1 MKHIPFY
8 HTKLEGAFWG
18 EKQRVS
24 KDVTVDAVY
33 DRFAETKR
41 FEALKCDAEQQ
52 AREGWHTHFFWD
64 SDVAKWIEGAAY
76 ILERGRNA
84 ALEAKVDA
92 VIDDMCANQ
101 MADGYYNCF
110 FKIYDTDKRFTIRDR
125 HELYCLG
132 HLIEAAIAYQH
143 ATGKDKLLCMVER
156 YVDYVIRV
164 FTVEKTA
171 KFMTPGHEEIELALV
186 KLYRATGKQKY
197 LELAKFF
204 VDKRGAN
211 ALDPDGYCG
220 FATAHYAQDHLPVR
234 QMTTAEG
241 HSVRAMYLYIAMAD
255 LALECG
261 DDALFHACE
270 EILKNVAYKRMYVTG
285 GIGSSHI
292 GEAFT
297 VDYDLKNEPAYTETC
312 ATLALALFCQR
323 MTKIKPM
330 GWYAD
335 TAELAMYNGSISGV
349 SMAGDEFFYENPLT
363 IDLSDHNKNPATK
376 DKERYPI
383 TQRLKVFGCSCCPPN
398 ILRFINAIG
407 DFMYTEDGDTLY
419 VHHYMNGE
427 TEYEGKTIRQ
437 TTAYPSCGK
446 IKLEVD
452 GYKKLAVRVPGWCTA
467 FEASAPYEMRDGY
480 AYFDAVDV
488 LDLDFH
494 IQPRLVVSAP
504 GVHDNAGRVALL
516 YGPVVYCM
524 EGVDNK
530 DDIFALSIDP
540 NTAFT
545 LTPDEYFGMPRIT
558 ADGYLKVDCG
568 QLYTAIDAVQ
578 YENRRLNFIPYYAM
592 ENRGET
598 DMQVW
603 IPQKA

>member
-8 HTKLEGAFWG
+8 YTHLDGAFWG

-24 KDVTVDAVY
+24 KDVTIDAVY

-41 FEALKCDAEQQ
+41 FEALKCDLEQQ
-52 AREGWHTHFFWD
+52 KREGWRCHFFWD
-64 SDVAKWIEGAAY
+64 SDIAKWIEGAAY
-76 ILERGRNA
+76 VLERGRDA

-92 VIDDMCANQ
+92 IIDDMCANQ
-101 MADGYYNCF
+101 MEDGYYNCY
-110 FKIYDTDKRFTIRDR
+110 FKIYETDDRFQTRDH

-132 HLIEAAIAYQH
+132 HLTEAAIAYQH
-143 ATGKDKLLCMVER
+143 ATGKDKLMGLVKR
-156 YVDYVIRV
+156 YIDLVIRA

-186 KLYRATGKQKY
+186 RMYHATGERKY
-197 LELAKFF
+197 LELSKFF
-204 VDKRGAN
+204 IDNRGCN
-211 ALDPDGYCG
+211 DLDPNGYCG
-220 FATAHYAQDHLPVR
+220 FATANYAQDHLPVR
-234 QMTTAEG
+234 EMTTAEG

-255 LALECG
+255 HALEYG
-261 DDALFHACE
+261 DEALLHACE
-270 EILKNVAYKRMYVTG
+270 AILKNVAYKRMYITG

-407 DFMYTEDGDTLY
+407 DFLYTEDGDTLY
-419 VHHYMNGE
+419 VHHYMNG
-427 TEYEGKTIRQ
+427 TTAYEGKTIRQ
-437 TTAYPSCGK
+437 TTAYPACGK
-446 IKLEVD
+446 VRLEVC
-452 GYKKLAVRVPGWCTA
+452 GYGKIAVRVPGWCKE
-467 FEASAPYEMRDGY
+467 FEASAPYELRDGY

-488 LDLDFH
+488 LELDFH
-494 IQPRLVVSAP
+494 IRPRLVVAAP
-504 GVHDNAGRVALL
+504 GVHDNAGRAALL

-540 NTAFT
+540 KTAFEMK
-545 LTPDEYFGMPRIT
+545 PDDYFGMPVIT
-558 ADGYLKVDCG
+558 ADGYLKTDNG
-568 QLYTAIDAVQ
+568 QLYTAIGDAA
-578 YENRRLNFIPYYAM
+578 YEARKLHFIPYYAM

-603 IPQKA
+603 TPIKY

>member
-8 HTKLEGAFWG
+8 HTTLTGSFWG
-18 EKQRVS
+18 EKQRIS

-41 FEALKCDAEQQ
+41 FEALKCDLEQQ
-52 AREGWHTHFFWD
+52 QREGWHAHFFWD
-64 SDVAKWIEGAAY
+64 SDIAKWIEGAAY
-76 ILERGRNA
+76 ILERGRDD

-92 VIDDMCANQ
+92 IIDDMCANQ
-101 MADGYYNCF
+101 MDDGYYNCY
-110 FKIYDTDKRFTIRDR
+110 FKIYETDDRFRTRDH

-132 HLIEAAIAYQH
+132 HLIEAAIAYH
-143 ATGKDKLLCMVER
+143 HVTGKDKLLGLVKR
-156 YVDYVIRV
+156 YIEYVIRV

-171 KFMTPGHEEIELALV
+171 GFVTPGHEEIELALV
-186 KLYRATGKQKY
+186 KLYHATGERKY
-197 LELAKFF
+197 LELSKFF
-204 VDKRGAN
+204 VDNRGAN
-211 ALDPDGYCG
+211 DLDPAGYCG
-220 FATAHYAQDHLPVR
+220 FANASYAQDHLPVR
-234 QMTTAEG
+234 EQTTAEG

-255 LALECG
+255 HALEYG
-261 DDALFHACE
+261 DEALLHACE
-270 EILKNVAYKRMYVTG
+270 TILRNVAYKRMYITG
-285 GIGSSHI
+285 GIGSSCI

-349 SMAGDEFFYENPLT
+349 SMAGDEFFYENPLS
-363 IDLSDHNKNPATK
+363 IDLADHDKNPSTK
-376 DKERYPI
+376 QKERYPI

-407 DFMYTEDGDTLY
+407 DFLYTEDGDTLY
-419 VHHYMNGE
+419 VHHYMNST
-427 TEYEGKTIRQ
+427 TEYEGKTVRQ
-437 TTAYPSCGK
+437 TTAYPACGK
-446 IKLEVD
+446 VKLEVD
-452 GYKKLAVRVPGWCTA
+452 GYKTLAVRVPGWCTE

-480 AYFDAVDV
+480 AYFEAVSV
-488 LDLDFH
+488 LELDFH
-494 IQPRLVVSAP
+494 IKPRLVVSAP
-504 GVHDNAGRVALL
+504 GVHDNAGRAALL

-524 EGVDNK
+524 EGVDHA
-530 DDIFALSIDP
+530 DDIFAMSIDP
-540 NTAFT
+540 KTTFEV
-545 LTPDEYFGMPRIT
+545 TPNDYFGMPTIT
-558 ADGYLKVDCG
+558 ADGYLKAENG
-568 QLYTAIDAVQ
+568 QLYTALDDMK
-578 YENRRLNFIPYYAM
+578 YEERRLHFIPYYAM

-603 IPQKA
+603 VPLKY

>member
-1 MKHIPFY
+1 
-8 HTKLEGAFWG
+8 
-18 EKQRVS
+18 
-24 KDVTVDAVY
+24 
-33 DRFAETKR
+33 
-41 FEALKCDAEQQ
+41 
-52 AREGWHTHFFWD
+52 
-64 SDVAKWIEGAAY
+64 
-76 ILERGRNA
+76 
-84 ALEAKVDA
+84 
-92 VIDDMCANQ
+92 
-101 MADGYYNCF
+101 
-110 FKIYDTDKRFTIRDR
+110 TIRDR

-132 HLIEAAIAYQH
+132 HLIEAAIAYRH

-186 KLYRATGKQKY
+186 RLYRVTGKQKY

-211 ALDPDGYCG
+211 ELDPDGYCG
-220 FATAHYAQDHLPVR
+220 FATANYAQDHLPVR

-261 DDALFHACE
+261 DEALFRACE
-270 EILKNVAYKRMYVTG
+270 AILKNVAYKRMYVTG

-349 SMAGDEFFYENPLT
+349 SMAGDEFFYENPLA
-363 IDLSDHNKNPATK
+363 IDLADHNKNPATK

-419 VHHYMNGE
+419 VHHFMNGE

-437 TTAYPSCGK
+437 TTAYPACGK
-446 IKLEVD
+446 VKLEVN
-452 GYKKLAVRVPGWCTA
+452 GYKKLAVRVPGWCTG
-467 FEASAPYEMRDGY
+467 FEASAPYEMCDGY
-480 AYFDAVDV
+480 AYFDAVSV
-488 LDLDFH
+488 LDIDFH
-494 IQPRLVVSAP
+494 IKPRLVVSAP
-504 GVHDNAGRVALL
+504 GVHDNAGRAALL

-524 EGVDNK
+524 EGVDNCG
-530 DDIFALSIDP
+530 DIFALSIDP
-540 NTAFT
+540 KTAFA
-545 LTPDEYFGMPRIT
+545 LTPDDYFGMPRIT
-558 ADGYLKVDCG
+558 ADGFYKVDNN
-568 QLYTAIDAVQ
+568 QLYTTIDAVK
-578 YENRRLNFIPYYAM
+578 YEPRKLNFIPYYAM

-603 IPQKA
+603 IPLKY